1 VFFEHAR
8 FGFLGGLP
16 RTNSRAP
23 DVQNSLVAG
32 KNAGNFAGS
41 AAFFENQ
48 SRKHLRIQ
56 QFASEFPMQT
66 SREFFCQRRDL
77 VRASRDEQGI
87 RAKSD
92 PPADM
97 PNLE

>member
-1 VFFEHAR
+1 
-8 FGFLGGLP
+8 
-16 RTNSRAP
+16 
-23 DVQNSLVAG
+23 VQISLVAG
-32 KNAGNFAGS
+32 KNAGNFADS
-41 AAFFENQ
+41 AVVSENP

-56 QFASEFPMQT
+56 HFVSEFPTQT
-66 SREFFCQRRDL
+66 SREFFCQRREL
-77 VRASRDEQGI
+77 IRARRDQQGI

>member
-1 VFFEHAR
+1 VFFEHAQ

-16 RTNSRAP
+16 RPNSRFP

-32 KNAGNFAGS
+32 KNAGNFADS
-41 AAFFENQ
+41 AAFFKNL

-56 QFASEFPMQT
+56 HFVSEFPTQT
-66 SREFFCQRRDL
+66 SREFFCQRREL
-77 VRASRDEQGI
+77 IRASRDEQGI

-92 PPADM
+92 PLANV
-97 PNLE
+97 PNF